1 MAIFFIL
8 CKNFDYDYETKL
20 SFFFKLITFMFLYLC
35 DKYFFMSLRKY
46 LTSKIF
52 FAQALAALLIVAV
65 VSFAFFHM
73 ISFITRHGQ
82 EIAVPDLSKLSAE
95 QAEEKLDELKLD
107 YIILDTVDF
116 RPEFPKLT
124 IVDQEPKAGSKV
136 KEGRKIYL
144 KINAEKF
151 TMIAV
156 PDLVEKTYRQ
166 AVPTLEAAGLKAGE
180 ITYKPYLGKDMV
192 LEMRLNGK
200 KLKAGDKVL
209 KSSKIDLVL
218 GDGKVVFDDT
228 QLDSTAV
235 DSTEILPVHEP

>member
-1 MAIFFIL
+1 
-8 CKNFDYDYETKL
+8 
-20 SFFFKLITFMFLYLC
+20 
-35 DKYFFMSLRKY
+35 MSLRKY

-52 FAQALAALLIVAV
+52 FAQALAALLIIAV
-65 VSFAFFHM
+65 VSFAFFNM
-73 ISFITRHGQ
+73 ISVITRHGQ

-95 QAEEKLDELKLD
+95 QAEEKLNELKLD

-166 AVPTLEAAGLKAGE
+166 AVPTLEAVGLKAGE

-192 LEMRLNGK
+192 LEMRMKGK

-218 GDGKVVFDDT
+218 GDGKVVFDET